1 MIEVRPVQSE
11 RELEEID
18 RYQDAN
24 DEWTLLRW
32 GWSDPKRPCD

>member
-1 MIEVRPVQSE
+1 V
-11 RELEEID
+11 ID

-24 DEWTLLRW
+24 DEWALLRW

>member
-24 DEWTLLRW
+24 DEWALLRW
-32 GWSDPKRPCD
+32 DWSDPEI